1 MTTNKFLEFNGKA
14 IYFLAADGQ
23 YWVALKP
30 ICEALGVNYDRQYK
44 NLKESPLLG
53 QLYAKQHMVGADN
66 RLRKMVS
73 LPERYIYGWL
83 FQIRSES
90 PELIA
95 YQKDCCDLLYNHFHG
110 AIAGRKDLMAKKVQI
125 SLQRQELIDK
135 LTQSEDY
142 LLAQKLEAKEKQINK
157 ELRSMDKDLYSD
169 QLSLFSKQ

>member
-14 IYFLAADGQ
+14 IYFLATDGQ

-30 ICEALGVNYDRQYK
+30 ICEALGVNFNRQFK
-44 NLKESPLLG
+44 NTQKSPLWG
-53 QLYAKQHMVGADN
+53 QLLAIQPMVGADN

-95 YQKDCCDLLYNHFHG
+95 YQKECCDLLYNHFHG
-110 AIAGRKDLMAKKVQI
+110 AIAGRKDLMAKKAQL
-125 SLQRQELIDK
+125 SLRKQELIDK

-142 LLAQKLEAKEKQINK
+142 LLAQQLEAKEKQINK
-157 ELRSMDKDLYSD
+157 ELRSMDKDLFSD